1 MPRTT
6 RVTTQ
11 SKHGMRE
18 ERSDSSDPEYEDSAV
33 ESRADGGAVPAFPP
47 AGACAESGAPVG
59 MEKILATVMETFVR
73 TQAENNR
80 IFIETMRSLQGTTE
94 STPTAS
100 SPVASTSAAPGG
112 VRRGSTGKHA
122 TRRVDTGATHCI
134 ASPMLYSI
142 LRDSGVQVCG
152 SGQSRIVA
160 TGIVPVILG
169 DKEIITEF
177 MVFPGDNTRTLL
189 GRDFIARAGIV
200 LDIGQESYFFS
211 DDPDKKLPFA
221 KSFVLNSE
229 LMRVDVSDVSL
240 RENEG
245 TELSSDQRATF
256 NKFLR
261 GRKDQFATEGPPTE
275 FTTHKIRLSMVL
287 WDARDVYEKTQAMQK
302 KYADENR
309 RPAPDYQVEDLVLLK
324 TRGPNEAGKGQT
336 PKFIP
341 RRDGPYRVRKVLSA
355 TTYELE
361 RVGVGRSGR
370 VALSPG
376 RPAGGPAGGPPSPVG
391 AHASYQKDVCIVF
404 LRDSHYFI
412 EVVLRDKIFR

>member
-1 MPRTT
+1 M
-6 RVTTQ
+6 
-11 SKHGMRE
+11 
-18 ERSDSSDPEYEDSAV
+18 ERSSDKKESNPIRCYGCGQPGVIRSRCEKCSSGDSAKSSDFSTV
-33 ESRADGGAVPAFPP
+33 TADDPIANSQPMVN
-47 AGACAESGAPVG
+47 
-59 MEKILATVMETFVR
+59 I
-73 TQAENNR
+73 
-80 IFIETMRSLQGTTE
+80 
-94 STPTAS
+94 
-100 SPVASTSAAPGG
+100 
-112 VRRGSTGKHA
+112 
-122 TRRVDTGATHCI
+122 RV
-134 ASPMLYSI
+134 
-142 LRDSGVQVCG
+142 V
-152 SGQSRIVA
+152 GQSRIVA
-160 TGIVPVILG
+160 TGIVPVKLG

-177 MVFPGDNTRTLL
+177 MVFPGDNTH
-189 GRDFIARAGIV
+189 V
-200 LDIGQESYFFS
+200 
-211 DDPDKKLPFA
+211 PDKKLPFA

-229 LMRVDVSDVSL
+229 LMQVDVSDVSL
-240 RENEG
+240 RENES

-275 FTTHKIRLSMVL
+275 FNTHKIR
-287 WDARDVYEKTQAMQK
+287 AMQK
-302 KYADENR
+302 KYVDENR

-324 TRGPNEAGKGQT
+324 TRGPNDAGKGQT
-336 PKFIP
+336 PKFIS

-412 EVVLRDKIFR
+412 EVVLSKFCKAYASKLYVDENKEFTNCTSVL